1 MPSQIS
7 VFAYS
12 SFIIKIDFNIQHNDH
27 LLDEPFSNFSTN
39 NCNESFHSP
48 YSSSI
53 ILIFIIALKH
63 YIIKDSCGCL
73 SLPLDILGAESSAF
87 TVML

>member
-12 SFIIKIDFNIQHNDH
+12 SFIINIDFNIQYKDH

-63 YIIKDSCGCL
+63 YIIKDVHV
-73 SLPLDILGAESSAF
+73 AAF
-87 TVML
+87 LFP